1 MSAEDTIRILLMRDA
16 NKHGP
21 LDPAEWQ
28 RVAARVAWVRRTMAA
43 WEEAERKVEQ
53 AWDRTLDS
61 PSPLAGEGRGEGA
74 HNELDDLPPP
84 PEQVGPR
91 NCVRRTEREAQRDAI
106 HAEIRA
112 VIDHDRWPRGLH
124 FKGI

>member
-16 NKHGP
+16 NRHGP

-28 RVAARVAWVRRTMAA
+28 RVTARVAWVRETMAA
-43 WEEAERKVEQ
+43 WWEAQRKVEQ
-53 AWDRTLDS
+53 AWDRIFAALPEDLS
-61 PSPLAGEGRGEGA
+61 DEEVEAIPL
-74 HNELDDLPPP
+74 P
-84 PEQVGPR
+84 PEQA
-91 NCVRRTEREAQRDAI
+91 ELDAI